1 MTGFTVFPAIDLRQ
15 GQVVRLVEGDP
26 LKPTYYSADPAETA
40 QRWLKAGATWLHVVN
55 LDGAFGESSSANQA
69 ALHKILAAARQ
80 AHASI
85 QFGGGLRSPEAADAA
100 LEMGVARII
109 LGTLAIE
116 QPQVVA
122 DLLARWGPERVAVS
136 LDARQGQVQVRG
148 WQQATALLA
157 SVVASDFKRQG
168 LGWLIFTD
176 ISRDGLQ
183 TGLNLPAT
191 LDLALGSGL
200 QVIASGGVRDWDDI
214 QGARQGGL
222 AGVIVGRALYEGA
235 FDPARLF
242 SDQQEDLC

>member
-26 LKPTYYSADPAETA
+26 LKPTHYSADPAETA
-40 QRWLKAGATWLHVVN
+40 ERWLKAGATWLHVVN
-55 LDGAFGESSSANQA
+55 LDGAFGESSLANQE
-69 ALHKILAAARQ
+69 ALQKILAAATKYN
-80 AHASI
+80 ASI
-85 QFGGGLRSPEAADAA
+85 QFGGGLRSLEAVDAS
-100 LEMGVARII
+100 LEMGVNRVI

-116 QPQVVA
+116 QPRWVS
-122 DLLARWGPERVAVS
+122 DLLARWGPERIAVS

-148 WQQATALLA
+148 WQEATPLQAGA
-157 SVVASDFKRQG
+157 VACELRRQG
-168 LGWLIFTD
+168 LSWLIFTD
-176 ISRDGLQ
+176 ITRDGLQ

-191 LDLALGSGL
+191 IDLARVSGL

-222 AGVIVGRALYEGA
+222 AGAIVGRALYEGA
-235 FDPARLF
+235 FDPVQLF